1 MDQNEELKKR
11 LSQADSSIN
20 SQTGA
25 SEELKTALFRKIS
38 IPTSATQDSVVRILV
53 NMFVWLKICVTDI
66 RHLVKSCF
74 LEPETSEN
82 LAYLWRWQ
90 QVMRNTKYCLSGEFS
105 GSGENF
111 PRDFK
116 FKENIPWETV
126 FYVVHYLML
135 P

>member
-53 NMFVWLKICVTDI
+53 NMFVLFNICVTDI
-66 RHLVKSCF
+66 RHFVKSCSM
-74 LEPETSEN
+74 EPETSEN
-82 LAYLWRWQ
+82 LIYL
-90 QVMRNTKYCLSGEFS
+90 
-105 GSGENF
+105 
-111 PRDFK
+111 
-116 FKENIPWETV
+116 
-126 FYVVHYLML
+126 
-135 P
+135 

>member
-53 NMFVWLKICVTDI
+53 NMFV
-66 RHLVKSCF
+66 
-74 LEPETSEN
+74 
-82 LAYLWRWQ
+82 
-90 QVMRNTKYCLSGEFS
+90 
-105 GSGENF
+105 
-111 PRDFK
+111 
-116 FKENIPWETV
+116 
-126 FYVVHYLML
+126 
-135 P
+135 